1 MILIITFILIVI
13 AIFTIKTKVIINFKT
28 IIMNKLYVILI
39 AITMFSCN
47 ETPNQEYQN
56 LQQSKVKLEANI
68 SMYSNVWDKV
78 MNDRDINLINT
89 NSFDSEVTVI
99 TATGQITG
107 IEGFKA
113 YYNNYLTG
121 FSDAKFSMIDVYGQG
136 DLITKHWR
144 FQGTHDGDL
153 FGIPASNNKVD
164 LYGVTLVVMKDGKIF
179 QEQDYFDNN
188 VFMKQLGLME

>member
-1 MILIITFILIVI
+1 
-13 AIFTIKTKVIINFKT
+13 
-28 IIMNKLYVILI
+28 MNKLYVILI

-99 TATGQITG
+99 TAIGQITG

>member
-1 MILIITFILIVI
+1 
-13 AIFTIKTKVIINFKT
+13 
-28 IIMNKLYVILI
+28 MNKLYVILI
-39 AITMFSCN
+39 AITMISCN

-56 LQQSKVKLEANI
+56 LQQSKVKLDANI

-89 NSFDSEVTVI
+89 GSFDSEVTVI
-99 TATGQITG
+99 TATGPITG
-107 IEGFKA
+107 IDGFKA

>member
-13 AIFTIKTKVIINFKT
+13 AIFTIKTKVINFKT